1 MKKTSIYFLAAGLL
15 VISACK
21 KSELQQIN
29 PNQPTPASSLTSE
42 AGLESYGAGILAR
55 TNFPVPNEGNANI
68 LTISLIF
75 HSIMGDETF
84 LPYGNFGFRY
94 VNQVNKITL
103 PNGTVIVNPV
113 GTTQQATLQ
122 GFNSRAAGETNAF
135 IYEWTISYFFI
146 QQ

>member
-1 MKKTSIYFLAAGLL
+1 MKKTSIYFLAVGLL
-15 VISACK
+15 TMVACR

-29 PNQPTPASSLTSE
+29 PNQPTPAGSLKSE

-55 TNFPVPNEGNANI
+55 TIFPVPNEGNSNI

-103 PNGTVIVNPV
+103 PNGTVV
-113 GTTQQATLQ
+113 TTPIGVPQKTTL
-122 GFNSRAAGETNAF
+122 
-135 IYEWTISYFFI
+135 
-146 QQ
+146 